1 MDVLRGWRG
10 QAPRQLGQIRKEA
23 AATSP
28 AWVDVNLSPKFQI
41 SYFFQKLIPLN
52 KLKITSDSGR
62 HSTVPLRSLTQSE
75 S

>member
-1 MDVLRGWRG
+1 
-10 QAPRQLGQIRKEA
+10 
-23 AATSP
+23 
-28 AWVDVNLSPKFQI
+28 
-41 SYFFQKLIPLN
+41 LN